1 MCGVG
6 ALHTPYHN
14 SYLGNYLGVGVL
26 HTPWPAIIATWALIR
41 EWALTTVL
49 LFKYQLCLLTIDV
62 ATYECGCSNLFALDL
77 CAI

>member
-1 MCGVG
+1 MEW
-6 ALHTPYHN
+6 
-14 SYLGNYLGVGVL
+14 VL
-26 HTPWPAIIATWALIR
+26 SIHPTIIVTWAITWEWAFSIHPAIIATWALIR
-41 EWALTTVL
+41 EWVLTTVL